1 MTNINI
7 KITKDMTEE
16 ERKNAKREYMREWLR
31 KKREED
37 PEYQARQNQKN
48 KSFFFYQPSTISGS
62 RQQYFL

>member
-16 ERKNAKREYMREWLR
+16 ERKNAKREYMRQYMA
-31 KKREED
+31 KRRAED

-48 KSFFFYQPSTISGS
+48 
-62 RQQYFL
+62 